1 MYKTELFFQTERYTR
16 EDLLG
21 DLLKGKSSDEEKME
35 LMETGGNDKRKI
47 AELLATKLATEQA
60 LKILEGL

>member
-1 MYKTELFFQTERYTR
+1 MELLFQTERYTR

-47 AELLATKLATEQA
+47 AELLATKSATEQA